1 MAGKLGKFQM
11 VGFQHWKGL
20 TKENHLGSIFQ
31 LAPQKA
37 TNLMVQLLA
46 YYRGKTL
53 DTFLNQFPTREFED
67 DNEYYWDV
75 IGSSRRN
82 IPLVEARDENGTI
95 VTRDKG
101 MIGVGTAPFY
111 LVFPEDWF
119 ADGEYIVGNLNEI
132 YQFRILGDPRIEGT
146 NAVYKV
152 ELAGGNTAGVPAERL
167 LAGERFSVE
176 AAFVEKEL
184 SRKVGDV
191 RFTSPVSMRN
201 EWSIVRIQHK
211 VPGSMLN
218 KKLAVGIPIVNET
231 EGRYTKSV
239 ATMWMHNVDWE
250 VEQQFSEYKNNA
262 LAFGRSNRNANG
274 EYMNFGK
281 SGNVIKTGAGLFEQM
296 EVANTM
302 YYNTFSLKLL
312 EDALY
317 ELSAS
322 KLNFGDRYFLIKT
335 GERGAIQF
343 HKEVLK
349 TVSGWTQF
357 VLDNSSVGVIQ
368 KTQSKLHQNSLSA
381 GFQFVEY
388 KAPNGVR
395 VKIDVDPF
403 YDDPVRNKILHPNGG
418 VAFSY
423 RYDIMYIGTMD
434 QPNIFKCKIKG
445 DNEYKAPN
453 GVRVKIDVDPFY
465 DDPVRNKILHP
476 NGGVAFSYRYD
487 IMYIG
492 TMDQPNIFK
501 CKIKGDNEYRGY
513 QWGLRNPFT
522 GQKGNPYM
530 SFDEDSAVIHRMATL
545 GICVLDPTRT
555 MSLIPAIL
563 QG

>member
-1 MAGKLGKFQM
+1 M
-11 VGFQHWKGL
+11 L

-46 YYRGKTL
+46 FYRGKTL
-53 DTFLNQFPTREFED
+53 DTFLSQFPTREFED
-67 DNEYYWDV
+67 DSEYTWDA

-82 IPLVEARDENGTI
+82 IPLLEARDENGTP
-95 VTRDKG
+95 VTENSG

-111 LVFPEDWF
+111 LVFGEDWF

-132 YQFRILGDPRIEGT
+132 YQFRILGDPRMEGT

-152 ELAGGNTAGVPAERL
+152 ELAGGNTLGCPAERL
-167 LAGERFSVE
+167 LAGERFSKE

-184 SRKVGDV
+184 SRKVGDL
-191 RFTSPVSMRN
+191 RFSSPVSMRN
-201 EWSIVRIQHK
+201 EWSTIRKQHK

-218 KKLAVGIPIVNET
+218 KKLAIGIPIIKET
-231 EGRYTKSV
+231 NGRYTKTV
-239 ATMWMHNVDWE
+239 ATRWMHNVEWQF
-250 VEQQFSEYKNNA
+250 EQEFSEEKNNA
-262 LAFGRSNRNANG
+262 LAFGRSNRNSNG

-281 SGNVIKTGAGLFEQM
+281 SGNPIKTGAGLFEQM
-296 EVANTM
+296 EVGNTR
-302 YYNTFSLKLL
+302 YYNTFSIKLI

-317 ELSAS
+317 QLSAA
-322 KLNFGDRYFLIKT
+322 KLDMNDRYFLIKT
-335 GERGAIQF
+335 GEMGAIQF
-343 HKEVLK
+343 HKAILQ

-357 VLDNSSVGVIQ
+357 TLNGDQLGIVQ
-368 KTQSKLHQNSLSA
+368 KTQSNLHSNALSA

-395 VKIDVDPF
+395 VKIDVDPY
-403 YDDPVRNKILHPNGG
+403 YDDPVRNKIQHPNGG
-418 VAFSY
+418 PAFSY

-445 DNEYKAPN
+445 QDE
-453 GVRVKIDVDPFY
+453 F
-465 DDPVRNKILHP
+465 
-476 NGGVAFSYRYD
+476 
-487 IMYIG
+487 
-492 TMDQPNIFK
+492 
-501 CKIKGDNEYRGY
+501 RGY
-513 QWGLRNPFT
+513 QWGLRNPYT
-522 GQKGNPYM
+522 GQMGNPYM
-530 SFDEDSAVIHRMATL
+530 SFDEDSAIYHRMATF

-555 MSLIPAIL
+555 MSIIPVIL